1 MSAGPLEIHLEL
13 VVYTIFTAPTN
24 LIDPPDMEGAVR

>member
-13 VVYTIFTAPTN
+13 VVYTIFTGLPN
-24 LIDPPDMEGAVR
+24 LIDPSDMEGAVN